1 MTYHLIQTIGIA
13 YAIFFGTAIAY
24 VAVMHFKIIKDNPAK
39 WDALHWST
47 KALGYQMLY
56 LGLVFDMLL
65 NVLVMTVILLE
76 LPKEILTTQRIQR
89 WYSQPNGGYRHRVAL
104 FFGRNYLNPFDAG
117 HIK

>member
-1 MTYHLIQTIGIA
+1 MLATLPLA
-13 YAIFFGTAIAY
+13 YAIFFGTALAY
-24 VAVMHFKIIKDNPAK
+24 VSVMHFKLIKDNPAK
-39 WDALHWST
+39 WEALHWST
-47 KALGYQMLY
+47 KALGYQMLW

-76 LPKEILTTQRIQR
+76 LPKEVLTTQRIQR